1 MNWNKGAVINVG
13 GGTEDISE
21 LVIHFHVPSFFPN
34 NILIMPPLRILF
46 IFIAP
51 PHPGSGCFLFSLS
64 CSPGYPLPI
73 YCILEIQIYIGVCYI
88 VCAVTVLC
96 TCFLCHACR
105 LYSHVLVGRY
115 LDCFC
120 QSILTTFIE

>member
-34 NILIMPPLRILF
+34 NISIMPPLRILF

-51 PHPGSGCFLFSLS
+51 PPTLDQGVS
-64 CSPGYPLPI
+64 CL
-73 YCILEIQIYIGVCYI
+73 
-88 VCAVTVLC
+88 A
-96 TCFLCHACR
+96 
-105 LYSHVLVGRY
+105 
-115 LDCFC
+115 
-120 QSILTTFIE
+120 